1 MSSPNKDPW
10 IYMGPAEA
18 KILGDVIYDKAEQ
31 ARWCRAMLFGTLPYM
46 WKDKAGVVRKMMF
59 DRLSLRPGDRVLVIG
74 ECVAEC
80 GFDETI
86 REQIG
91 PEGELVVVDITDKA
105 RSAYVTG
112 TRGRKGELATWE
124 WTYTH
129 GYADGHFDCVA
140 VLQAVQ
146 HTDDWTETA
155 AELLRVMKPGRQLVL
170 AEITF
175 GPNMINAASLDI
187 HIESWVEKIFSR
199 MGWGIDQFPY
209 YSPADLHAAIDPL
222 VTDAGDFSWKG
233 IELYWGTRP

>member
-1 MSSPNKDPW
+1 MTTTNKDPW

-46 WKDKAGVVRKMMF
+46 WRDKATVVREMMF
-59 DRLSLRPGDRVLVIG
+59 DKLALKSGDKVLLIG

-80 GFDETI
+80 GFDDTI
-86 REQIG
+86 RSKIG
-91 PEGELVVVDITDKA
+91 PEGELVVVDITEKA
-105 RSAYVTG
+105 RGAYVTG
-112 TRGRKGELATWE
+112 IRGRKGELATWE
-124 WTYTH
+124 WDYTKD
-129 GYADGHFDCVA
+129 YADGYFDCVA
-140 VLQAVQ
+140 VIQAVQ

-155 AELLRVMKPGRQLVL
+155 TELLRVMESGRRLVL

-199 MGWGIDQFPY
+199 MGWGIEQYPY
-209 YSPADLHAAIDPL
+209 YSPEALHTAIDPL
-222 VTDAGDFSWKG
+222 VQDPEHFCWKG
-233 IELYWGTRP
+233 VELYWGSKP

>member
-1 MSSPNKDPW
+1 MSTQNKDPW

-18 KILGDVIYDKAEQ
+18 KILGDVIHDKAEQ
-31 ARWCRAMLFGTLPYM
+31 TRWCRAMLFGTLPYM
-46 WKDKAGVVRKMMF
+46 WKDKAGVVREMMF
-59 DRLSLRPGDRVLVIG
+59 DRLALRPGDRVLVIG

-86 REQIG
+86 RGQIG
-91 PEGELVVVDITDKA
+91 PEGELMVVDITEKA

-112 TRGRKGELATWE
+112 TRGRKGELATRE
-124 WTYTH
+124 WTYTKD
-129 GYADGHFDCVA
+129 YADGHFDCVA

-199 MGWGIDQFPY
+199 MGWGLDHFPY
-209 YSPADLHAAIDPL
+209 YSPADLHAAIDQL
-222 VTDAGDFSWKG
+222 VTEAGDFSWKG
-233 IELYWGTRP
+233 IELFWGTKP

>member
-1 MSSPNKDPW
+1 
-10 IYMGPAEA
+10 MGPAEA

-46 WKDKAGVVRKMMF
+46 WKDKAIVVRKMMF
-59 DRLSLRPGDRVLVIG
+59 DRLALRTGDRVLVIG

-91 PEGELVVVDITDKA
+91 PSGELVVVDITEKA

-124 WTYTH
+124 WTYTNE
-129 GYADGHFDCVA
+129 YADSHFDCVA

-155 AELLRVMKPGRQLVL
+155 AKLLRVMKAGRQMVL

-199 MGWGIDQFPY
+199 MGWGINQFPY
-209 YSPADLHAAIDPL
+209 YSPEALHAAIDAL

-233 IELYWGTRP
+233 IELYWGTKP